1 MVTKVVVNP
10 RWALEVDMEGD
21 GDGAGD
27 GKKLQDSC
35 LCHVVIFIMRCVAS
49 WDGLVWRSSMCNSRD
64 TPIF

>member
-1 MVTKVVVNP
+1 
-10 RWALEVDMEGD
+10 MEGD